1 MYKRIYKCHPKTETK
16 SSYEYTR
23 DEIIKF
29 KSCFGGD
36 RFQDLETG
44 KILTIEEICAIR

>member
-1 MYKRIYKCHPKTETK
+1 MYKRIYKYHPKTETK

-29 KSCFGGD
+29 KNCFDGD
-36 RFQDLETG
+36 KFQDSETG
-44 KILTIEEICAIR
+44 EIKTIEEICATR

>member
-16 SSYEYTR
+16 STFEYTR

-44 KILTIEEICAIR
+44 KILKIEEICATR